1 MQHAVEK
8 PSKYEFLWEENVNSA
23 NWKCLGSDHNNSEQQ
38 QGHFKWKRKKYHFH
52 TVLCKSDS
60 SKPRMS
66 MKLSDFYLYAATKLK
81 L

>member
-38 QGHFKWKRKKYHFH
+38 QGHFSPNGRGKEIIF
-52 TVLCKSDS
+52 TL
-60 SKPRMS
+60 
-66 MKLSDFYLYAATKLK
+66 FYKGLTPLNPE
-81 L
+81 